1 MNVVVGS
8 PVSLV
13 SPAAARM
20 PNSALPAALPPRHAC
35 APLADALYSCVASAL
50 TAPLLAAMRAD
61 TSAAIAALNPST
73 DASGSSSNAGLRIA
87 SSKATASSSK
97 RVPREAGGAYTAPR
111 ANGPCRWPPRA
122 ASVDAL
128 APAAKTGAL
137 LADFDIPGSSFPR
150 SSSRARRAIA
160 RNAS

>member
-13 SPAAARM
+13 SPAVVRM

-73 DASGSSSNAGLRIA
+73 DASGSNSSAGLRTA
-87 SSKATASSSK
+87 SSKYIAASSSK
-97 RVPREAGGAYTAPR
+97 PRTPLCEGGGAYTAPR
-111 ANGPCRWPPRA
+111 ANGP
-122 ASVDAL
+122 
-128 APAAKTGAL
+128 
-137 LADFDIPGSSFPR
+137 
-150 SSSRARRAIA
+150 
-160 RNAS
+160 